1 MKLSYQKIL
10 FEIMYLSVV
19 CGLGCFSGYLCGRYG
34 LYYMNKAVVYISYA
48 ILDIPGGVEF
58 VK

>member
-1 MKLSYQKIL
+1 MSVRKIL
-10 FEIMYLSVV
+10 FEIMYLGVV

-34 LYYMNKAVVYISYA
+34 LYYMNKAVVYISYS
-48 ILDIPGGVEF
+48 ILDIPGGTEF